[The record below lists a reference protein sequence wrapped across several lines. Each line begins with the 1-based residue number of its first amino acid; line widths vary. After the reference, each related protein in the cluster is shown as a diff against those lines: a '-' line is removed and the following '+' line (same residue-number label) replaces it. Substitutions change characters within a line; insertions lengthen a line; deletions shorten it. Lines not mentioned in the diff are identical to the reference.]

1 MLNKE
6 FKFSTLWKVPQIIEK
21 LESITIGY
29 SLKGKKRIGPYYV
42 GEYDE
47 SGFRFKRS
55 HPIGDCI
62 FSSKFIE
69 QESKTDIIVS
79 IKPTVGSVVTFI
91 VIIGLML
98 ILLFESNIKYDLLKL
113 TTLVLIFL
121 IPALIWYIGF
131 LTDVKRAKLFLAEFF
146 NMKDSLLFMDN

>member
-1 MLNKE
+1 MFNKE
-6 FKFSTLWKVPQIIEK
+6 FKFSTQWKVSQIIEK
-21 LESITIGY
+21 LEGITTGK
-29 SLKGKKRIGPYYV
+29 SLNGKKKIGPYYV

-47 SGFRFKRS
+47 TGFRFKRS

-79 IKPTVGSVVTFI
+79 IKPGVGSIVTLI

-98 ILLFESNIKYDLLKL
+98 ILLFESNIEYDFLKL

-131 LTDVKRAKLFLAEFF
+131 LADVKRAKVFLMELFQREGL
-146 NMKDSLLFMDN
+146 SL

>member
-6 FKFSTLWKVPQIIEK
+6 FKFSTQWKVSQIIEK
-21 LESITIGY
+21 LEGITTGK
-29 SLKGKKRIGPYYV
+29 SLNGKKKIGPYYV

-47 SGFRFKRS
+47 TGFRFKRS

-79 IKPTVGSVVTFI
+79 IKPRVGSIVTFI

-98 ILLFESNIKYDLLKL
+98 LLLFKSNIEYDFLKL

-131 LTDVKRAKLFLAEFF
+131 LADVKRAKVFLMELFQREGL
-146 NMKDSLLFMDN
+146 SL

>member
-6 FKFSTLWKVPQIIEK
+6 FKFSTLWKVSQIIEK
-21 LESITIGY
+21 LEGITTGK
-29 SLKGKKRIGPYYV
+29 SLNGKKKIGPYYV

-47 SGFRFKRS
+47 TGFRFKRS

-79 IKPTVGSVVTFI
+79 IKPGVGSIVTFI

-98 ILLFESNIKYDLLKL
+98 LLLFKSNIEYDFLKL

-131 LTDVKRAKLFLAEFF
+131 LADVKRAKVFLMELFQREGL
-146 NMKDSLLFMDN
+146 SL

>member
-6 FKFSTLWKVPQIIEK
+6 FKFSTQWKVSQIIEK
-21 LESITIGY
+21 LEGITTGK
-29 SLKGKKRIGPYYV
+29 SLNGKKKIGPYYV

-47 SGFRFKRS
+47 TGFRFKRS

-79 IKPTVGSVVTFI
+79 IKPGVGSIVTFI

-98 ILLFESNIKYDLLKL
+98 LLLFKSNIEYDFLKL

-131 LTDVKRAKLFLAEFF
+131 LADVKRAKVFLMELFQREGL
-146 NMKDSLLFMDN
+146 SL

>member
-6 FKFSTLWKVPQIIEK
+6 FKFSTQWKVSQIIEK
-21 LESITIGY
+21 LEGITTGK
-29 SLKGKKRIGPYYV
+29 SLNGKKKIGPYYV

-47 SGFRFKRS
+47 TGFRFKRS

-69 QESKTDIIVS
+69 QESKTDIIAS
-79 IKPTVGSVVTFI
+79 IKPGVGSIVTFI

-98 ILLFESNIKYDLLKL
+98 VLLFKSNIEYDFLKL
-113 TTLVLIFL
+113 TTLILIFL

-131 LTDVKRAKLFLAEFF
+131 LADVKRAKVFLMELFQREGL
-146 NMKDSLLFMDN
+146 SL

>member
-6 FKFSTLWKVPQIIEK
+6 FKFSTQWKVSQIIEK
-21 LESITIGY
+21 LEGITTGK
-29 SLKGKKRIGPYYV
+29 SLNGKKKIGPYYV

-47 SGFRFKRS
+47 TGFRFKRS

-79 IKPTVGSVVTFI
+79 IKPGVGSIVTFI

-98 ILLFESNIKYDLLKL
+98 VLLFESNIEYDFLKL

-131 LTDVKRAKLFLAEFF
+131 LADVKRAKVFLMELFQREGL
-146 NMKDSLLFMDN
+146 SL

>member
-6 FKFSTLWKVPQIIEK
+6 FKFSTQWKVSQIIEK
-21 LESITIGY
+21 LEGITTGK
-29 SLKGKKRIGPYYV
+29 SLNGKKKIGPYYV

-47 SGFRFKRS
+47 TGFRFKRS

-79 IKPTVGSVVTFI
+79 IKPGVGSIVTFI

-98 ILLFESNIKYDLLKL
+98 VLLFKSNIEYDFLKL
-113 TTLVLIFL
+113 TTLILIFL

-131 LTDVKRAKLFLAEFF
+131 LADVKRAKVFLMELFQREGL
-146 NMKDSLLFMDN
+146 SL

>member
-6 FKFSTLWKVPQIIEK
+6 FKFSTQWKVSQIIEK
-21 LESITIGY
+21 LEGITTGK
-29 SLKGKKRIGPYYV
+29 SLNGKKKIGPYYV

-47 SGFRFKRS
+47 TGFRFKRS

-79 IKPTVGSVVTFI
+79 IKPRVGSIVTFI

-98 ILLFESNIKYDLLKL
+98 LLLFKSNIEYDFIKL

-131 LTDVKRAKLFLAEFF
+131 LADVKRAKVFLMELFQREGL
-146 NMKDSLLFMDN
+146 SL

>member
-1 MLNKE
+1 MFNKE
-6 FKFSTLWKVPQIIEK
+6 FKFSTQWKVSQIIEK
-21 LESITIGY
+21 LEGITTGK
-29 SLKGKKRIGPYYV
+29 SLNGKKKIGPYYV

-47 SGFRFKRS
+47 TGFRFKRS

-79 IKPTVGSVVTFI
+79 IKPGVGSIVTFI

-98 ILLFESNIKYDLLKL
+98 LLLFKSNIEYDFLKL
-113 TTLVLIFL
+113 TTLVLIFQ

-131 LTDVKRAKLFLAEFF
+131 LADVKRAKVFLMELFQREGL
-146 NMKDSLLFMDN
+146 SL

>member
-1 MLNKE
+1 MFNKKFE
-6 FKFSTLWKVPQIIEK
+6 FSTQWKVSQIIEK
-21 LESITIGY
+21 LEGITTGK
-29 SLKGKKRIGPYYV
+29 SLNGKKKIGPYYV

-47 SGFRFKRS
+47 TGFRFKRS

-79 IKPTVGSVVTFI
+79 IKPGVGSIVTFI

-98 ILLFESNIKYDLLKL
+98 ILLFEGNIEYDFLKL

-131 LTDVKRAKLFLAEFF
+131 LADVKRAKVFLMELFQREGL
-146 NMKDSLLFMDN
+146 SL

>member
-6 FKFSTLWKVPQIIEK
+6 FKFSTQWKVSQIIEK
-21 LESITIGY
+21 LEGITTGK
-29 SLKGKKRIGPYYV
+29 SLNGKKKIGPYYV

-47 SGFRFKRS
+47 TGFRFKRS

-79 IKPTVGSVVTFI
+79 IKPGVGSIVTFI

-98 ILLFESNIKYDLLKL
+98 LLLFKSNIEYDFLKL
-113 TTLVLIFL
+113 TTLILIFL

-131 LTDVKRAKLFLAEFF
+131 LADVKRAKVFLMELFQREGL
-146 NMKDSLLFMDN
+146 SL

>member
-6 FKFSTLWKVPQIIEK
+6 FKFSTQWKVSQIIEK
-21 LESITIGY
+21 LEGITTGK
-29 SLKGKKRIGPYYV
+29 SLNGKKKIGPYYV

-47 SGFRFKRS
+47 TGFRFKRS

-79 IKPTVGSVVTFI
+79 IKPGVGSIVTFI

-98 ILLFESNIKYDLLKL
+98 ILLFEGNIEYDFLKL

-131 LTDVKRAKLFLAEFF
+131 LADVKRAKVFLMELFQREGL
-146 NMKDSLLFMDN
+146 SL